1 MVPTKIE
8 IEEEEEQEEKSSSWW
23 HMPLVSALRRQRQRE
38 PDLQSKVPGQPRLYR
53 ETPS

>member
-23 HMPLVSALRRQRQRE
+23 HMPLVSALRRQRLI
-38 PDLQSKVPGQPRLYR
+38 DL
-53 ETPS
+53 